1 MVRINVFDFDNTL
14 YDGEST
20 LDFYLFCV
28 KHHPKLLKYAFVI
41 FYALIKYK
49 LCIISEDE
57 LMGLAEKHI
66 GDFLRECPDSREL
79 AVKFWDKNKR
89 KLKPFYQNVKAK
101 DDTVLSASFDFLL
114 ETPCKMLG
122 IKHLVCSSVDFD
134 TGKVKRL
141 CFKNNKVGIFK
152 EYFKDKEI
160 NDFYTDSMND
170 EPIMRLAKGRVFL
183 VRKNK
188 ITLLCER
195 NGKFY
200 EK

>member
-1 MVRINVFDFDNTL
+1 M
-14 YDGEST
+14 
-20 LDFYLFCV
+20 
-28 KHHPKLLKYAFVI
+28 KYAFVI

-49 LCIISEDE
+49 LCIISEEE
-57 LMGLAEKHI
+57 LMGLAERYI
-66 GDFLRECPDSREL
+66 GDFLRECPDAREL
-79 AVKFWDKNKR
+79 AKKFWDKNKR
-89 KLKPFYQNVKAK
+89 KLKPFYDNVKK
-101 DDTVLSASFDFLL
+101 DGDAVLSASFDFLL
-114 ETPCKMLG
+114 EHPCKMLG

-141 CFKNNKVGIFK
+141 CFRNNKVDIFK
-152 EYFKDKEI
+152 SEFCDKEI

-170 EPIMRLAKGRVFL
+170 EPIMRLAKGNVYM

-195 NGKFY
+195 NGKFC

>member
-1 MVRINVFDFDNTL
+1 M
-14 YDGEST
+14 
-20 LDFYLFCV
+20 
-28 KHHPKLLKYAFVI
+28 I
-41 FYALIKYK
+41 FYALVRYK

-57 LMGLAEKHI
+57 LMGLCEKYI

-79 AVKFWDKNKR
+79 ALKFWDKNR
-89 KLKPFYQNVKAK
+89 YKLKPFYESVKGN
-101 DDTVLSASFDFLL
+101 DDVVLSASFDFLL
-114 ETPCKMLG
+114 EVPCKMLG
-122 IKHLVCSSVDFD
+122 IKHLVCSSIDFD

-141 CFKNNKVGIFK
+141 CFKNNKVKIFK
-152 EYFKDKEI
+152 SEFCDKEI

-170 EPIMRLAKGRVFL
+170 EPIMRLAKGNVYM
-183 VRKNK
+183 VKKNK